1 MECWGD
7 FANGSIFEYGNVSKI
22 TAGAP
27 NDPANDVVGKVAE
40 ATITNRQIN
49 SDLTLAYKFDLTE
62 DLDLDLLVG
71 QNANET
77 TFKSFS
83 TEITNLSIPG
93 YYNLSNTTTQPVTA
107 TARTKR
113 RLVESLEWPR

>member
-1 MECWGD
+1 M
-7 FANGSIFEYGNVSKI
+7 
-22 TAGAP
+22 
-27 NDPANDVVGKVAE
+27 
-40 ATITNRQIN
+40 
-49 SDLTLAYKFDLTE
+49 AYKLDLSE
-62 DLDLDLLVG
+62 DFDLDLLVG

-107 TARTKR
+107 TARTKEDW
-113 RLVESLEWPR
+113 LVFSEWQL